1 MFALVDCNNFYVSC
15 ERIFNPSLEG
25 KPVVVLSNNDGCIIS
40 RSNEAKALGL
50 KMGEPVFKHKDLI
63 DKHIVTVYSSN
74 YALYG
79 DISHR
84 VMRTLNDYSPL
95 VEIYSI
101 DEAFLDLTGI
111 NTNLSKFGQD
121 IKNRI
126 QRDIGMPIGVGIGST
141 KSLAKIANKI
151 AKKNRGVFAIET
163 ENQRLWALANTPV
176 EDIWGVGRRYAVLLK
191 KHGIETALDFTKL
204 STEWIR
210 KHMTVQGH
218 RLKEELLG
226 KPCIALETVMQPKKN
241 IATTRAFGKKLSD
254 KGTIIEAV
262 STHATKCAAK
272 LRRQRSVARF
282 VTIFIHTD
290 PFSETQKYVSRS
302 ITVTLP
308 IASNSDII
316 LAKAAIA
323 GLNEIFIPNLLYK
336 KAGVIVSEISSDN
349 AIQQNLFE
357 HHDDEKLNAVSQ
369 VTDFLNARYG
379 DKTIKLAVQGSS
391 REWKLKQE
399 KLSPGYT
406 TRWGDILSVNA

>member
-15 ERIFNPSLEG
+15 EKIFNPTLEG

-50 KMGEPVFKHKDLI
+50 KMGEPVFKRKDLI
-63 DKHIVTVYSSN
+63 EQHKVKVYSSN

-84 VMRTLNDYSPL
+84 VMNTLNNFSPM

-101 DEAFLDLTGI
+101 DEAFLDLDGI
-111 NTNLSKFGQD
+111 NVNLTKYGQA
-121 IKNRI
+121 IRTKI
-126 QRDIGMPIGVGIGST
+126 QKDIGMPIGIGIGAT

-151 AKKNRGVFAIET
+151 AKKHRGVFAIET
-163 ENQRLWALANTPV
+163 ENQRLWALQNTAV

-191 KHGIETALDFTKL
+191 KHGVNTALDFTKL
-204 STEWIR
+204 STDWIR

-218 RLKEELLG
+218 RLREELLG
-226 KPCIALETVMQPKKN
+226 ISCIALETVMQPKKN

-254 KGTIIEAV
+254 IKAISEAV
-262 STHATKCAAK
+262 STHATKCAVK
-272 LRRQRSVARF
+272 LRRQKSVARF

-308 IASNSDII
+308 IASNSDLI

-323 GLNEIFIPNLLYK
+323 GLNAIFIPNLLYK
-336 KAGVIVSEISSDN
+336 KAGVIVSEISSEKV
-349 AIQQNLFE
+349 IQQNLFE
-357 HHDDEKLNAVSQ
+357 QHDTERLNAVSQ
-369 VTDFLNARYG
+369 VTDYLNARYG

-391 REWKLKQE
+391 REWKLRQE

-406 TRWGDILSVNA
+406 TRWDDIMNVNA